1 VKKVVALLGSSGYG
15 IGFGHLFRL
24 ISLSQVLSQRAIVC
38 FHGSFEP
45 TENFKSI
52 CEEYKISTDC
62 LCKGSPNTVVIDT
75 YDPQLLEQNIFNK
88 NAKVVQL
95 VDELSPEIIADAYIK
110 VSPTKEWKP
119 LNISAHV
126 KEFSN
131 DPLLRRQF
139 FQKKLNIDY
148 NKPPT
153 NRVLVLIGGSS
164 ESKVVLKLIK
174 SSLNISSRNLCAY
187 LATNDSKLA
196 DFAESLDFKI
206 VPYLDN
212 FYELISN
219 YDFVISAAGV
229 TAWELLLLK
238 AKFILISLADNQ
250 NYQINYLNRVFGI
263 QGLIYDKKLKKIE
276 PDLSQAINM
285 ESGEIKNRRDDSAED
300 ISDGAVKINEWLSAL
315 NLV

>member
-1 VKKVVALLGSSGYG
+1 VKKVVALLGNCGYG

-24 ISLSQVLSQRAIVC
+24 ISLSQVLSQGSIVC
-38 FHGSFEP
+38 FHGSFES
-45 TENFKSI
+45 TENFKRI
-52 CEEYKISTDC
+52 REEYKISTNC

-88 NAKVVQL
+88 NAKIVQL
-95 VDELSPEIIADAYIK
+95 VDELSPDIIADAYIK

-119 LNISAHV
+119 LNINAHV

-139 FQKKLNIDY
+139 FQKQLNIDY

-164 ESKVVLKLIK
+164 ESKEVLKLIK
-174 SSLNISSRNLCAY
+174 SSLNISARNSSAY

-212 FYELISN
+212 FYELVSN

-250 NYQINYLNRVFGI
+250 NYQIKYLNRVFGI
-263 QGLIYDKKLKKIE
+263 QGLIYDKKLKEIE

-285 ESGEIKNRRDDSAED
+285 ELGEIKNRRDYSAGN
-300 ISDGAVKINEWLSAL
+300 ISDGAVNINVWLSAL